1 MTTIR
6 RRLTFWYTVALALT
20 ILAFGTL
27 LYLERRQSSLREL
40 DHRLLLEADLADRW
54 LSESFTVLGRI
65 VTTTAGGRPAL
76 DPGISAYLEALGDYL
91 IVADTTGQILALS
104 DPAREL
110 RAADLQRLT
119 SVLDSLRLPKQAGN
133 LDLGPP
139 LGTQRYL
146 AVRVEKAGPEV
157 GAVMVATSLRQVA
170 FGPTALLR
178 SMLLIAP
185 IILLGAV
192 LVGYWLAGTSL
203 RPVQGIMDEVDA
215 ISDGRSL
222 HRRLAVPISG
232 DEMARLA
239 VTVNGMLA
247 RLELSFA
254 SLHRFTADASHELKT
269 PLMVLRAGVE
279 RALIH
284 PGVPSEIL
292 QSLDETLAQIN
303 QMSEMVENLL
313 TLARADEGRAP
324 LAVEES
330 DLREVLGD
338 VAETAGMLGESAGI
352 SVTTDMP
359 NGPVRLAVD
368 RHRIREMLLNLVT
381 NAIKYTP
388 QQGSVALTLGED
400 NGAVVVTVRDTGIG
414 IAPGDLPHIFE
425 RFWRADP
432 ARSRTGDRPGTGLGL
447 AITKWIAEAH
457 GGSITVHSRPGRG
470 TMFVVRLP
478 KDGGQTET
486 AGQGGSGAD
495 GQAESAGQR
504 GRGGDVQ
511 RGGRGAPAA

>member
-6 RRLTFWYTVALALT
+6 RRLTFWYTVALGLT
-20 ILAFGTL
+20 VVAFGTL

-40 DHRLLLEADLADRW
+40 DRRLLLEADLADRW
-54 LSESFTVLGRI
+54 LSESYNVLGRI
-65 VTTTAGGRPAL
+65 VTTAGTRPAL
-76 DPGISAYLEALGDYL
+76 DPGISAYLEAVRDYL
-91 IVADTTGQILALS
+91 VVADTTGQILALS
-104 DPAREL
+104 DDARGL
-110 RAADLQRLT
+110 RAGDLQRLT
-119 SVLDSLRLPKQAGN
+119 LVLDSLRLPKQSGTIE
-133 LDLGPP
+133 LGQP
-139 LGTQRYL
+139 LGALRYL
-146 AVRVEKAGPEV
+146 AVRVERAGPEIGGV
-157 GAVMVATSLRQVA
+157 LVATSVRQAA
-170 FGPTALLR
+170 FGPSELLR

-185 IILLGAV
+185 VILIGAV

-203 RPVQGIMDEVDA
+203 RPVQGIMDEVEA

-239 VTVNGMLA
+239 LTVNGMLA
-247 RLELSFA
+247 RLEQSFG

-279 RALIH
+279 RALTH
-284 PGVPSEIL
+284 PGIPSEIL

-324 LAVEES
+324 LAVEQC
-330 DLREVLGD
+330 DLRELIGD

-352 SVTTDMP
+352 SVTSEIPST
-359 NGPVRLAVD
+359 PVTLAVD

-388 QQGSVALTLGED
+388 QGGTISIALGED
-400 NGAVVVTVRDTGIG
+400 HDTAVFTVRDTGIG

-447 AITKWIAEAH
+447 SITKWIAEAH
-457 GGSITVHSRPGRG
+457 GGSITVQSRPGRG
-470 TMFVVRLP
+470 SVFVVRLP
-478 KDGGQTET
+478 RPVPARNQP
-486 AGQGGSGAD
+486 
-495 GQAESAGQR
+495 
-504 GRGGDVQ
+504 
-511 RGGRGAPAA
+511 APAEAGAA